1 MSYRARANAEVCAA
15 ILMRVKAMLTAA
27 MAATLLI
34 FGASHGRGA
43 ESWRILLTH
52 QLKEQQRCDLAEVLF
67 VRDVKVGSRVGLE
80 GRIRCTDK
88 REYDF
93 TREQENQRFT
103 LRLCEPVAVC

>member
-1 MSYRARANAEVCAA
+1 MSYRARANAEVCA
-15 ILMRVKAMLTAA
+15 LVSMRVKAVITVAM
-27 MAATLLI
+27 MAAALM
-34 FGASHGRGA
+34 FGASRGHGA

-67 VRDVKVGSRVGLE
+67 VREVKVGGRVGLE
-80 GRIRCTDK
+80 GRARCTDT

-93 TREQENQRFT
+93 TRERDNQRFR